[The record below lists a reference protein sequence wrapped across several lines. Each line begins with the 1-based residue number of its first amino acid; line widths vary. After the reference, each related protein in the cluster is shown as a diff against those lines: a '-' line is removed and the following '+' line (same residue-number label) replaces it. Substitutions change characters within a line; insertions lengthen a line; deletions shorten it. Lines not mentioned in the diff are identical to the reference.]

1 MVGPPSVQ
9 KIYGDESFIDITADG
24 DLAGVGGDDKIY
36 GGSNFMGTLQYA
48 GGPGS
53 DFISVGDNI

>member
-1 MVGPPSVQ
+1 MQ
-9 KIYGDESFIDITADG
+9 KIYGDEAFINITADG

-36 GGSNFMGTLQYA
+36 GGSNFMGTVQYA

-53 DFISVGDNI
+53 DFISIGDNI